1 MPKDNNKVE
10 GEADEVMISPK
21 ELKKSEREMKKLE
34 KKKKGGNK

>member
-21 ELKKSEREMKKLE
+21 ELRKSAKELAKLE
-34 KKKKGGNK
+34 KKNKGKNK